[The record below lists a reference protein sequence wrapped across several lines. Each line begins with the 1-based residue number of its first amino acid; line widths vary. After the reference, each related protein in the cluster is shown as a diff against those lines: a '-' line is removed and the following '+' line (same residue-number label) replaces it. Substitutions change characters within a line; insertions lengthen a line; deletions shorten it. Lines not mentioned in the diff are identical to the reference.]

1 MMDTNKLFEL
11 YLAKDTFTR
20 ELVFARLYGRMEKS
34 PKYETKKFFE
44 ELADLLEMIENNE
57 SEGGENNDE

>member
-1 MMDTNKLFEL
+1 MMDASKLFER
-11 YLAKDTFTR
+11 YLAKDADTR
-20 ELVFARLYGRMEKS
+20 EIIFARLYGRMEKS